1 MIEEGPMTEQASSF
15 TIQYGNFLFK
25 YRNTVFPIVLIAL
38 LAGLRPVEPLGDAR
52 LDFWMD
58 ILGLSVALLGQ
69 GLRVLVIGLAYIRRG
84 GRNKRVHADRL
95 VTDGIFGHCRNPLYV
110 GNLLILAGLF
120 IVHNNPW
127 VYLIGGAFF
136 LYGYHA
142 IVAAEESFLLDKFG
156 EDYAAYCR
164 RVNRWLPRLEHLTQ
178 TLQGMEFHWRRV
190 VAKDYSS
197 AYAWM
202 VLAILLLAGEVV
214 LRSTWPENS
223 TPLFG
228 LGIALAG
235 ITLAFLVA
243 WRLKKTRRLGNVK

>member
-1 MIEEGPMTEQASSF
+1 MTERSADF
-15 TIQYGNFLFK
+15 TVRYGRLLFK
-25 YRNTVFPIVLIAL
+25 HRNAVFPIVLIAL

-52 LDFWMD
+52 LDLWMD
-58 ILGLSVALLGQ
+58 TLGLSVALLGQ

-95 VTDGIFGHCRNPLYV
+95 VTDGIFAHCRNPLYV

-120 IVHNNPW
+120 IIHNNPW

-142 IVAAEESFLLDKFG
+142 IVAAEECFLRDKFG
-156 EDYAAYCR
+156 EEYAAYCR
-164 RVNRWLPRLEHLTQ
+164 RVNRWFPRLAHLTQ
-178 TLQGMEFHWRRV
+178 TLQGMRFHWRRV
-190 VAKDYSS
+190 IAKDYSS

-202 VLAILLLAGEVV
+202 VLAVLLLAEEVA
-214 LRSTWPENS
+214 LRSGWPENAA
-223 TPLFG
+223 PLSG
-228 LGIALAG
+228 LGIALAT

-243 WRLKKTRRLGNVK
+243 WRLKKTRRLGDVK